1 MVKKRN
7 HKVFNLIVMICI
19 SICLISILNVSY
31 AQEKIIDNNSSFMI
45 ADVIYGEK
53 EEITT
58 DYVPDEK
65 DDKSIDENAKGKLFL
80 RENKNDLFKSVRK
93 NVAQW
98 YYIFRYIGMAVMLVI
113 LIGISIKLAL
123 SSIAEQKAV
132 YKRMLL
138 DWVVCFVLL
147 FMAHYFMIFI
157 QVLNERLV
165 DIFQKVSNSITSDG
179 EYSLYETVR
188 SRAYDVKFTVG
199 FSGMFLYMILVYFTF
214 KYAYIYAKRFITMVI
229 LTVMAP
235 IIVLFYGIQKIFTGR
250 SKTFA
255 KWMEEYATNTLLQA
269 VHALTYAT
277 FVGLALKLSQESL
290 AGMIL
295 AFIFL
300 NFMTKADSLFRNIF
314 KFSDGSSLAEE
325 IAQSKL
331 SEIKDTASTLAGAAV
346 AADSL
351 RKARKNNPNTLLED
365 FKQLKFNNKILKS
378 TQAVLNTPDKLKNL
392 AKDGVLL
399 GASKIRN
406 NKNVQMLG
414 TYLGIKS
421 DERFQNKNEKF
432 DKNIAAL
439 QSKMEDTKRLYN
451 ARKSTLTD
459 EQKDQFKKKMLELY
473 NEKNREE
480 RRKQNYNVRQG
491 AFARARELLDPD
503 TYLEYEI
510 DEETGDFK
518 TNRKGTKRKRRAV
531 RAQKLYNAETDS
543 YEIKGGLKDKF
554 KKTKDDILGLSDEDK
569 ALIKEMKQM
578 AKDGLLGGGAMLLGM
593 GSFVDNPSMG
603 FALLASG
610 FGKLRKLNKVDDEGL
625 KISRGYKRKIRK
637 IQRQQSKKYIE
648 PQFTTGTILN
658 MDSIIK
664 ELTVTD
670 PSVSRIN
677 HLINLVQG
685 GGLKYAI
692 PLMPFTLT
700 GTKGSII
707 NVLKQSRKMAEQ
719 HVKNIKKYE
728 ITVNVEL
735 SKILKKEIIE
745 ECQTVCENVATHI
758 MYQNVER
765 LMMERRMKNKTL
777 FVSSEGVLFGFNT
790 KENCDIL
797 SPESRIKQAII
808 DTALS
813 RHIYD
818 FKRFDI
824 NDKYTREKLLENLK
838 AQGKITGM
846 DISSNYQIKK
856 LLDGDTSDVRTVL
869 ENMSQ
874 NSPDLLKTKLYEQTV
889 IEYAQTHDIK
899 SVSDFT
905 STAVHNAINNS
916 YRNKLYFDHTD
927 ADMKA
932 VILSTSLA
940 NNQSITSLSVA
951 DIINMSHSENPSA
964 LEALEKSLE
973 ARANGQT
980 IEEAIEAKQKQINGL
995 LNDMV
1000 IGAMINHGITN
1011 TAGLDLTSTNDPEIQ
1026 SLKADLINLFNFA
1039 YKDSD
1044 SMSISNEDLMKIMQS
1059 QIDSVT
1065 KEDIERTVINDV
1077 YTSFVSDVC
1086 DGDVS
1091 KLSDPNVKDMLTEQ
1105 IVEKLSSLAETDEEK
1120 NDISNIVEVLN
1131 SGKKKEQDDVEKS
1144 VKDKNSMFTIGNNDS
1159 NGDGDS
1165 EEAVGN
1171 FPLPVVTTKI
1181 VDDKV
1186 YCTFE
1191 VPAGSDGFK
1200 IETCKKSDGN
1210 SKENYAENIETVV
1223 IEENEIACARLIKDG
1238 KHGQSLVIRYPVD
1251 AIKIVKKMESA
1262 EKREARTRDE
1272 EKSNNVDKIGM
1283 KVLDSIKEFDKNS
1296 SAEEI
1301 LGEEQIDILD
1311 NNNSEDSSV
1320 EVAFKEFEI
1329 RSATNNVLDVAET
1342 IRKKKVRMNQ
1352 DADNSTVLGM
1362 IDNALEE
1369 VDELRGLN
1377 FDADMINESSAEAYE
1392 NYKQSTDNLIK
1403 KLLQIKMIDD
1413 DNDKLEIKSVPEK
1426 NKAFKKVK
1434 QELQDGI
1441 SNIDVNE
1448 IIGSIHQRKGV

>member
-31 AQEKIIDNNSSFMI
+31 AQEKIIDNSSSFMI
-45 ADVIYGEK
+45 AEVIYGETEGISK
-53 EEITT
+53 
-58 DYVPDEK
+58 DYVPDK
-65 DDKSIDENAKGKLFL
+65 KGDDALEENVQGKLFL

-113 LIGISIKLAL
+113 LIGISIRLAL
-123 SSIAEQKAV
+123 SSIAEQKAI

-138 DWVVCFVLL
+138 DWAVCFVLL

-157 QVLNERLV
+157 QSLNERLIA
-165 DIFQKVSNSITSDG
+165 IFQNVSNSINTDG

-188 SRAYDVKFTVG
+188 SRAYDLKFTVG
-199 FSGMFLYMILVYFTF
+199 FTGMILYIILVYFNF

-250 SKTFA
+250 SKTFS
-255 KWMEEYATNTLLQA
+255 KWMEEYITNTLLQA
-269 VHALTYAT
+269 VHALVYAT
-277 FVGLALKLSQESL
+277 FVGLALKLSQQSL
-290 AGMIL
+290 AGIIIS
-295 AFIFL
+295 FIFL

-325 IAQSKL
+325 LAQSQL
-331 SEIKDTASTLAGAAV
+331 SEIKDTATTIAGTAV
-346 AADSL
+346 AANEL
-351 RKARKNNPNTLLED
+351 RKSRKNNPNALLED
-365 FKQLKFNNKILKS
+365 FKQINLDNKKWYNKFVFNPIVKS
-378 TQAVLNTPDKLKNL
+378 TQAVLNTPDKVKNL

-399 GASKIRN
+399 GASKI
-406 NKNVQMLG
+406 KNSISNGSNRYEKIL
-414 TYLGIKS
+414 
-421 DERFQNKNEKF
+421 NKNENF
-432 DKNIAAL
+432 DKKISDL
-439 QSKMEDTKRLYN
+439 QSQMENTRKLYEDN
-451 ARKSTLTD
+451 KSTLTD
-459 EQKDQFKKKMLELY
+459 EQKNEFKNKLLNLY

-480 RRKQNYNVRQG
+480 RRKENYNVRQG
-491 AFARARELLDPD
+491 VFERARELLDPD
-503 TYLEYEI
+503 TYLKYEI

-518 TNRKGTKRKRRAV
+518 RNRKGEIKRKAV
-531 RAQKLYNAETDS
+531 RSEKLYNAETDS
-543 YEIKGGLKDKF
+543 YEKQGGVREKF
-554 KKTKDDILGLSDEDK
+554 KEKKDAILGLSEDDK
-569 ALIKEMKQM
+569 KLIKEMNQM
-578 AKDGLLGGGAMLLGM
+578 AKDGVLGAGAMLLGM

-610 FGKLRKLNKVDDEGL
+610 YGKLRKLNNSDDEGL
-625 KISRGYKRKIRK
+625 KISRDYKRRIRK
-637 IQRQQSKKYIE
+637 IQEAKKYIE
-648 PQFTTGTILN
+648 PQFTTGTILT
-658 MDSIIK
+658 MDKIIK

-670 PSVSRIN
+670 PSVARIN

-685 GGLKYAI
+685 SRLMYAI

-700 GTKGSII
+700 GPKGMLV

-719 HVKNIKKYE
+719 HLKNIKRYE
-728 ITVNVEL
+728 VTVNVSL

-745 ECQTVCENVATHI
+745 ECQGICEDVATHI
-758 MYQNVER
+758 MYQNVETLIKQRR
-765 LMMERRMKNKTL
+765 LKNKTL
-777 FVSSEGVLFGFNT
+777 FLSKEGVLFAINT
-790 KENCDIL
+790 EENIDIL

-813 RHIYD
+813 HHIYD
-818 FKRFDI
+818 FKNFDI
-824 NDKYTREKLLENLK
+824 DKKYIREKLVENLK
-838 AQGKITGM
+838 AQGEITGM
-846 DISSNYQIKK
+846 DVSSDYLVKK
-856 LLDGDTSDVRTVL
+856 LLDDDTSEVRKVL
-869 ENMSQ
+869 QEISQ

-940 NNQSITSLSVA
+940 NKQSITSLSVA
-951 DIINMSHSENPSA
+951 DIINMSHSENPKA
-964 LEALEKSLE
+964 LEALEKSLA

-1011 TAGLDLTSTNDPEIQ
+1011 TAGLDLSSTNDAEIQ

-1039 YKDSD
+1039 YKESD
-1044 SMSISNEDLMKIMQS
+1044 SMSIADEDLMKIMQN

-1065 KEDIERTVINDV
+1065 KEDIEKAVIDDV
-1077 YTSFVSDVC
+1077 YTSFVSNVC
-1086 DGDVS
+1086 NGDVS
-1091 KLSDPNVKDMLTEQ
+1091 KLSDQDVKDKLTEQ
-1105 IVEKLSSLAETDEEK
+1105 IIEKLSSLAESEEEK
-1120 NDISNIVEVLN
+1120 NDINNVIEVLN
-1131 SGKKKEQDDVEKS
+1131 SGKKKNKDDVEKS
-1144 VKDKNSMFTIGNNDS
+1144 VNDNNSMFAVDNNESGNKNSD
-1159 NGDGDS
+1159 DLVAD
-1165 EEAVGN
+1165 
-1171 FPLPVVTTKI
+1171 FPLPEVTTKI
-1181 VDDKV
+1181 VGDKI

-1191 VPAGSDGFK
+1191 LPADSDGFK
-1200 IETCKKSDGN
+1200 IETCKKSSGN

-1238 KHGQSLVIRYPVD
+1238 KHGQALVIKYPVD
-1251 AIKIVKKMESA
+1251 AIKIVKKMKSA
-1262 EKREARTRDE
+1262 ERKELRIRDE
-1272 EKSNNVDKIGM
+1272 EKANNVDKIGM
-1283 KVLDSIKEFDKNS
+1283 KVLDSIKELDENP
-1296 SAEEI
+1296 SAEDLLGKEQAEI
-1301 LGEEQIDILD
+1301 LN
-1311 NNNSEDSSV
+1311 NNNSEESSI

-1329 RSATNNVLDVAET
+1329 RSATNKVLDVAED

-1352 DADNSTVLGM
+1352 EVDNSIVLGM
-1362 IDNALEE
+1362 IDNALEA
-1369 VDELRGLN
+1369 VDELRGMY
-1377 FDADMINESSAEAYE
+1377 FDSNMTNESSVEDYE
-1392 NYKQSTDNLIK
+1392 NYKQSADNLIK

-1413 DNDKLEIKSVPEK
+1413 DNDKLKIKDFSKE
-1426 NKAFKKVK
+1426 NKAYKKVK
-1434 QELQDGI
+1434 KELQEGI